1 MTHKYRVLSVG
12 LIFIRF
18 ENLLIKY
25 LEMEFFG
32 GLFGLVL
39 IVLTPIIF
47 LFLIRSFGSWML
59 RIDDVIDYQKEILN
73 ELKKLNSKKE

>member
-1 MTHKYRVLSVG
+1 
-12 LIFIRF
+12 
-18 ENLLIKY
+18 
-25 LEMEFFG
+25 MEFFG

-39 IVLTPIIF
+39 IILIPIIF

>member
-1 MTHKYRVLSVG
+1 
-12 LIFIRF
+12 
-18 ENLLIKY
+18 
-25 LEMEFFG
+25 MEFFG

-39 IVLTPIIF
+39 IILIPIIF
-47 LFLIRSFGSWML
+47 LFLIRAFGSWML

>member
-1 MTHKYRVLSVG
+1 
-12 LIFIRF
+12 
-18 ENLLIKY
+18 
-25 LEMEFFG
+25 MEFFG

-39 IVLTPIIF
+39 IVLIPVIF

-59 RIDDVIDYQKEILN
+59 RIYDVIDYQKEILQ